1 MRTLRENDFISALK
15 DEYKQSN
22 VAVVLKQVV
31 EPDTTQDECVFG
43 DDDA

>member
-1 MRTLRENDFISALK
+1 MVVFFGAFLISAMN

-22 VAVVLKQVV
+22 VAVVLKQVA
-31 EPDTTQDECVFG
+31 EPDTTQEEGLFG